1 MDPNPHTLYS
11 PALNHPPAPEAPIP
25 MPPAERITRVA
36 RLRTIDQFRA
46 HEQRDDQQPRYGI
59 VQFGMK

>member
-1 MDPNPHTLYS
+1 MDNIFTLEQS
-11 PALNHPPAPEAPIP
+11 APAD
-25 MPPAERITRVA
+25 RITRVA

-46 HEQRDDQQPRYGI
+46 HEQRDDQQPRYDI

>member
-1 MDPNPHTLYS
+1 MDNPLEQS
-11 PALNHPPAPEAPIP
+11 APAD
-25 MPPAERITRVA
+25 RITRVA

-46 HEQRDDQQPRYGI
+46 HEQRDDQQPRYDI